1 MANRIFISA
10 ALAICFCTSLQ
21 AQDKVELLQVQSDSL
36 VRYLKRDLGE
46 KVYFLKDAEDVA
58 FYNISAPRGE
68 FVEKALSELG
78 SQGYKVTR
86 YDGAWFVASG
96 KGLDAGDL
104 PAGYFDVAGPAGED
118 EYVQLLQQET
128 VMASFRNKIYEI
140 GDRNNPKSGRSYVRG
155 YVRDVTSGEPLPGVS
170 VYEDKT
176 GVYTVTDAYGFYRI
190 GLEGG
195 ENRLMF
201 SGYSLE
207 DLALDLR
214 VFGDGGLDVVMKEK
228 VTSLRGAVVSA
239 ESMTAHRSS
248 SVGLEQVRIATI
260 RKIPT
265 AFGEADVLK
274 VVLTLPGVK
283 SAGEAATGFN
293 VRGGAT
299 DQNLILFNEG
309 TVYNPSHM
317 FGILSAFN
325 PDVINDVELYKSS
338 IPVEYGG
345 RISSVMDVRSRDGNF
360 NKLTGTIGLGLLT
373 SNFSMEGPIAKGRT
387 SFLIGGRTTY
397 SDWMLNAFPL
407 QSSYSG
413 GSASFSDVNAGLTHK
428 FNDRNTLRAYVY
440 WSRDRFGF
448 SGDTTFRY
456 SNLDASIKW
465 ISHFSDTRSL
475 TVSAGY
481 DSFRNV
487 VEDAHYDFAAYSLNT
502 GVEQAFLKLD
512 MKSDRGSHKL
522 SYGLQGVLYNVN
534 PGDLLPLTDVSTV
547 VRMTLPLQRA
557 VESAAYAG
565 DCWSPDRKLSLDY
578 GLRLN
583 AYLALDP
590 SKLYVL
596 PDIRLSGRYSF
607 KDNLSMKAGFNTMSQ
622 SIHMISNNTSVS
634 PMDTWRLSN
643 ARLCPQTGWQAAA
656 GAYWTVAEHTVEL
669 SAEGYWKRM
678 NHYLDYKSGAV
689 LSMNPDLEDF
699 LVETTGKAYG
709 IEFMAKKTS
718 GKLNGWIS
726 YTYSRTFLRESE
738 DRGVETINGGDWYR
752 ASHDKPHDIKMVA
765 NYKFTHRYSLSVNL
779 DYSTGRPIT
788 LPVSKYP
795 LGDTWYLAYSERNAY
810 RIPDYFRMDIAF
822 NMDPGHYLKAF
833 THMMTTIGV
842 YNVTGR
848 KNAYSVYY
856 TTDNSGHIKGKML
869 SVFACPIPYI
879 NLNIKF

>member
-1 MANRIFISA
+1 M
-10 ALAICFCTSLQ
+10 
-21 AQDKVELLQVQSDSL
+21 AQDEEELLQVQSDSL
-36 VRYLKRDLGE
+36 VRYLKNGLGE
-46 KVYFLKDAEDVA
+46 KVYFLRDPEDVA
-58 FYNISAPRGE
+58 FYNISAPRGK
-68 FVEKALSELG
+68 FVEKALSELV

-96 KGLDAGDL
+96 KGLEAGEL
-104 PAGYFDVAGPAGED
+104 PAGYFDVSGPAGED
-118 EYVQLLQQET
+118 EYARLLQQET
-128 VMASFRNKIYEI
+128 VMASFRNKIYDV
-140 GDRNNPKSGRSYVRG
+140 GDRNNPKSGLSYVRG
-155 YVRDVTSGEPLPGVS
+155 YVRDVASGEPVPGVS

-190 GLEGG
+190 GLRPG

-248 SVGLEQVRIATI
+248 TVGLEQVRIATI

-309 TVYNPSHM
+309 TIYNPSHM

-360 NKLTGTIGLGLLT
+360 NKLTGTLGLGLLT
-373 SNFSMEGPIAKGRT
+373 SNFSLEGPIAKGKT

-397 SDWMLNAFPL
+397 SDWMLKAFPL
-407 QSSYSG
+407 QSNYSG

-428 FNDRNTLRAYVY
+428 FNDRNSLRAYVY

-456 SNLDASIKW
+456 SNFDASIKW
-465 ISHFSDTRSL
+465 ISHFSDSRSL

-487 VEDAHYDFAAYSLNT
+487 VEDAHYDFASYSLNT
-502 GVEQAFLKLD
+502 GIEQAFLKLG

-522 SYGLQGVLYNVN
+522 SYGLQGVMYNVN
-534 PGDLLPLTDVSTV
+534 PGDMMPFADVSTV
-547 VRMTLPLQRA
+547 VRTTLPLQKA
-557 VESAAYAG
+557 VEAAAYAG
-565 DCWSPDRKLSLDY
+565 DSWTPARKFSLDY

-583 AYLALDP
+583 AFMALAP

-596 PDIRLSGRYSF
+596 PDVRLSGRYSF

-643 ARLCPQTGWQAAA
+643 ARLRPQTGWQAA
-656 GAYWTVAEHTVEL
+656 GGLYWTVADHTVEL

-709 IEFMAKKTS
+709 IELMAKKTS

-726 YTYSRTFLRESE
+726 YTYSRTLLRESE

-752 ASHDKPHDIKMVA
+752 ASHDKPHDVKMVA

-795 LGDTWYLAYSERNAY
+795 LGDTWYLAYSERNSY

-856 TTDNSGHIKGKML
+856 TTDNTGHVKGKML